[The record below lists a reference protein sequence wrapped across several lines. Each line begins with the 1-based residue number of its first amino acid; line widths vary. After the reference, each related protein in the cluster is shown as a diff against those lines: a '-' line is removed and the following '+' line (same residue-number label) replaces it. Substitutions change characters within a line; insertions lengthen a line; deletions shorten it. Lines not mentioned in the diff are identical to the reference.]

1 MLYNHVR
8 RVQPQAM
15 RKRLKPL
22 LPAVAANK
30 AFLPE
35 TARRLGD
42 PLFTKN
48 LVISKARLTR
58 LVEHPVEFLTE
69 ILEQLDDPSRAA
81 VALIFLNSQAG
92 VPSPITASPAL
103 EMVTRLTG
111 VQQAEIAKAMQH
123 LNDSVTRLVSE
134 ADGDRWT
141 FRHPTVTDAFATV
154 ITGSPELVEL
164 YAHGAKL
171 DRLFS
176 EAACQSSAAK
186 DGRIR
191 IPPSLYGAM
200 VGRLAN
206 CPLDEALMSF
216 LGARCEKLFL
226 SQMIEAR
233 PDIMEWATTVRAT
246 SLGLG
251 GRLLA
256 AAMASWDLLPEDR
269 RQQMVADIRT
279 DSIEWLNAKPLTDKV
294 LQQLFKNDEF
304 TDYAEAFRKEW
315 LSDIPSVFQSFGRYS
330 TTGSEVGLYEEFKEN
345 MQTAQA
351 FFELEDDDAFGEL
364 YAEIDS
370 HIEHLEAQEP
380 KPDSSTWS
388 ATSIEAATA
397 TSAGE
402 AGVIFDDVDA

>member
-1 MLYNHVR
+1 
-8 RVQPQAM
+8 
-15 RKRLKPL
+15 
-22 LPAVAANK
+22 
-30 AFLPE
+30 
-35 TARRLGD
+35 
-42 PLFTKN
+42 
-48 LVISKARLTR
+48 
-58 LVEHPVEFLTE
+58 
-69 ILEQLDDPSRAA
+69 
-81 VALIFLNSQAG
+81 
-92 VPSPITASPAL
+92 
-103 EMVTRLTG
+103 
-111 VQQAEIAKAMQH
+111 
-123 LNDSVTRLVSE
+123 
-134 ADGDRWT
+134 
-141 FRHPTVTDAFATV
+141 
-154 ITGSPELVEL
+154 
-164 YAHGAKL
+164 
-171 DRLFS
+171 
-176 EAACQSSAAK
+176 
-186 DGRIR
+186 
-191 IPPSLYGAM
+191 
-200 VGRLAN
+200 
-206 CPLDEALMSF
+206 
-216 LGARCEKLFL
+216 
-226 SQMIEAR
+226 
-233 PDIMEWATTVRAT
+233 
-246 SLGLG
+246 
-251 GRLLA
+251 
-256 AAMASWDLLPEDR
+256 MASWDLLPEDR